1 MQIQKQDRHNNKL
14 TSTLVFV
21 KQSAEY
27 DKSLTKTLNN
37 LKF

>member
-21 KQSAEY
+21 KESTEY
-27 DKSLTKTLNN
+27 DKFLTMSLNN